1 MIFSNFSFFHFQIWR
16 EIIDIR
22 SSFTHS
28 LYPETKRLLHL
39 SLPLSLSLSLSLLIV
54 SIMYIA
60 FFRLPF
66 QLDNHNIYYVISMLD
81 HTVVFPPYCT
91 LNIVIKERNQTSK
104 LLSFQSYKVCYVFYV
119 LIKVLKLSMFKPKL
133 RLRACLLI
141 SEKYH

>member
-1 MIFSNFSFFHFQIWR
+1 MIFSNFSFLHFQIWR
-16 EIIDIR
+16 EIIDIH
-22 SSFTHS
+22 SLFTYS

-39 SLPLSLSLSLSLLIV
+39 SLCLSVSLSFLIV

-66 QLDNHNIYYVISMLD
+66 QLDNYNIYYVISMLD

-91 LNIVIKERNQTSK
+91 LNIVIKERNQTSR

-119 LIKVLKLSMFKPKL
+119 LMKVLK
-133 RLRACLLI
+133 
-141 SEKYH
+141 